1 HVPSQMSPSA
11 GRVTPALALPRSF
24 GRRGTPASQ
33 ALGGPARAH
42 VARNRSGAPLPVPT
56 DFVNRYAAGGG
67 LPCPTARRLLSI
79 PRGQGIDHA
88 LPARL
93 PSTSAEARAPSLARL
108 PLRINYGLSAVSILA
123 LRARSWSRPRSRR
136 RRDP

>member
-1 HVPSQMSPSA
+1 MSPSA
-11 GRVTPALALPRSF
+11 GRVTPALALPPSF

-33 ALGGPARAH
+33 ALRWAGACARCAEKIGR
-42 VARNRSGAPLPVPT
+42 ATPVPT

-93 PSTSAEARAPSLARL
+93 LSTSAEARAPSLA
-108 PLRINYGLSAVSILA
+108 
-123 LRARSWSRPRSRR
+123 
-136 RRDP
+136 